1 MARHCHLCQYL
12 AAAKYI
18 RIPQAYLGVKEVDRD
33 SEQED
38 HHEEGEELLQSRV
51 NIRSTATSSL
61 VDVVVLTS
69 MYAVR

>member
-12 AAAKYI
+12 AAAKDV

-61 VDVVVLTS
+61 VDVLVLTS